1 MSGDSPVG
9 TWESRGLAASHAA
22 DNREPGRRVGTRR
35 PSSVSVAY
43 PPAMRLVLDWDG
55 TCTATDGL
63 VLAVERY
70 GDPRVYEEAEL
81 SIGRRLT
88 LHEVIGLELET
99 VTAPLEEVVAFLV
112 ETLPMRPGF
121 RELVE
126 AHRPLV
132 LSSGF
137 RELIDPLLARE
148 GVEVEVEANRLAARP
163 DGWLPLWRDNN
174 VCAECG
180 EACKR
185 ATLPPGEIVF
195 VGDGY
200 SDLCAAK
207 AAVRVFA
214 RDRLCG
220 YLDAAGVPWEP
231 FDDLFDV
238 LRALG

>member
-1 MSGDSPVG
+1 
-9 TWESRGLAASHAA
+9 
-22 DNREPGRRVGTRR
+22 
-35 PSSVSVAY
+35 
-43 PPAMRLVLDWDG
+43 MRLVLDWDG
-55 TCTATDGL
+55 TCTVTDGL
-63 VLAVERY
+63 VLAVQRF
-70 GDPRVYEEAEL
+70 GDPEVYLQAEAG
-81 SIGRRLT
+81 IGKRLT
-88 LHEVIGLELET
+88 LHEVIELELAT
-99 VTAPLEEVVAFLV
+99 MRAPLAEVVAFLV
-112 ETLPMRPGF
+112 ESLPVRPGL

-126 AHRPLV
+126 AHRPLI

-148 GVEVEVEANRLAARP
+148 GLAAEVVANRLEAPAGSHGTHGWRP
-163 DGWLPLWRDNN
+163 VWRDSS
-174 VCAECG
+174 VCDACG

-207 AAVRVFA
+207 ASVRVFA

-220 YLDAAGVPWEP
+220 YLAADGIPWEP

-238 LRALG
+238 LRALA

>member
-1 MSGDSPVG
+1 
-9 TWESRGLAASHAA
+9 
-22 DNREPGRRVGTRR
+22 
-35 PSSVSVAY
+35 
-43 PPAMRLVLDWDG
+43 MRLVLDWDG
-55 TCTATDGL
+55 TCTVTDGL
-63 VLAVERY
+63 VLAVKRF
-70 GDPRVYEEAEL
+70 GDPLVYEATEL

-88 LHEVIGLELET
+88 LHEVIALELAT

-112 ETLPMRPGF
+112 ETLPVRRGF

-126 AHRPLV
+126 RYRPLI

-148 GVEVEVEANRLAARP
+148 GIELEVAANRLDARP
-163 DGWLPLWRDNN
+163 DGWLPLWRDDA
-174 VCAECG
+174 VCDTCG

-185 ATLPPGEIVF
+185 AALPPGEIVF

-200 SDLCAAK
+200 SDLCAAR

-231 FDDLFDV
+231 FDDLLDV

>member
-1 MSGDSPVG
+1 MKGIRVAGLRGRRGPDPSLFRCTRPPVG
-9 TWESRGLAASHAA
+9 
-22 DNREPGRRVGTRR
+22 GRSPILGR
-35 PSSVSVAY
+35 
-43 PPAMRLVLDWDG
+43 MRLVLDWDG
-55 TCTATDGL
+55 TCTVTDGL
-63 VLAVERY
+63 VLAVERF
-70 GDPRVYEEAEL
+70 GDPEVYERAEQA
-81 SIGRRLT
+81 IGRRLT
-88 LHEVIGLELET
+88 LHEVIEMELET
-99 VTAPLEEVVAFLV
+99 MTAPLEEVVAFLV
-112 ETLPMRPGF
+112 ASLPVRAGL

-148 GVEVEVEANRLAARP
+148 GITVEVVANRLAAAGP
-163 DGWLPLWRDNN
+163 DGWQPAWRDEA
-174 VCAECG
+174 VCSTCG

-200 SDLCAAK
+200 SDLCAARS
-207 AAVRVFA
+207 ATRVFA

-231 FDDLFDV
+231 YDDLFDV
-238 LRALG
+238 LRALEA